1 MKVSYKWL
9 LELTGLDWSVEKM
22 AGRLTLSGTA
32 CEEIIPLSKY
42 LDKVVVG
49 EVIDLQKIEG
59 ADKIKKATVVT
70 GREKYDLIC
79 GAPNVAV
86 GQKVP
91 VALLGARLAG
101 DITIKKVKIRG
112 VESIGMICSE
122 RELGL
127 SDDHSGIM
135 VLDGKAVPGT
145 PVIDELDLD
154 DYILNFELT
163 PNRPDSMS
171 VTGIAR
177 DLQALAGVKIRKP
190 VFELKEADRK
200 TAAYIKVEIE
210 DTVGCPRYAA
220 RIIDGITIADSP
232 WWLKKK
238 LIAAGMRPICNVVDI
253 TNLVMLETGNPL
265 HAFDLE
271 LFGSDCVLVRKA
283 RDKEKFVTLDGV
295 EHELSPDVL
304 LITNGITGVA
314 AAGVM
319 GGLNSEVK
327 TDTRTIL
334 LEAAYFN
341 PRIIRKSRKYLGL
354 VTESSARFEK
364 GVDPNTI
371 PYAIDRAAYYFKE
384 IGGGEVLNRIVDCYP
399 QPIFPVKIS
408 FRPDR
413 CNSILG
419 TALSSGRMK
428 EILSGL
434 DFEVT
439 GDNLLD
445 VTVPTFRPDIEQEID
460 LIEEIA
466 RIEGYAAIPDTEVNI
481 GPLYTPVHFVDRFED
496 ELRSVLTGSGFDEIL
511 GHGLADSRQAI
522 ILNPDLP
529 RLRIINPVSEDLD
542 IMRNSLMMT
551 ALTVVNHN
559 LSHRL
564 VDMRL
569 FEIGRAYFPPDKDG
583 NWLEED
589 RVSLTV
595 SGNTSGSWREKPR
608 SQDFYD
614 LKRAIENLALHF
626 HWPEI
631 TFQEI
636 KTNFFDEGISYK
648 LSSGPTDI
656 GMIGKIAEPIAKK
669 FDIKQEVYIA
679 ELKINP
685 LITISR
691 EAVTFEP
698 LPVYPAAPRDL
709 ALVVDVNV
717 KVGDIIKL
725 IQKTAGP
732 IAESVNVFD
741 LYSGEQIRKGKKS
754 IGVAIT
760 YRSPEKS
767 LTGEEVDNLQ
777 GNIITELKKSF
788 NAEIRE
794 K

>member
-1 MKVSYKWL
+1 MRVSYKWL
-9 LELTGLDWSVEKM
+9 LELTGLDWPVEKV
-22 AGRLTLSGTA
+22 AERLTLSGTA

-59 ADKIKKATVVT
+59 ADKIKKVTVVT
-70 GREKYDLIC
+70 GREKYELVC
-79 GAPNVAV
+79 GAPNVAI

-145 PVIDELDLD
+145 PIIDELDLD

-190 VFELKEADRK
+190 VFELKEVDRK

-220 RIIDGITIADSP
+220 RIIDGITIAGSP

-238 LIAAGMRPICNVVDI
+238 LITAGIRPICNVVDI

-265 HAFDLE
+265 HAFDLK
-271 LFGSDCVLVRKA
+271 LFGSDRVLVRKA
-283 RDKEKFVTLDGV
+283 RDKEKFITLDGG

-304 LITNGITGVA
+304 LITNGTTGVA

-327 TDTRTIL
+327 TDTHTIL

-364 GVDPNTI
+364 GVDPNNI

-384 IGGGEVLNRIVDCYP
+384 IAGGEVLNGIVDSYP

-419 TALSSGRMK
+419 TALSSIRMK

-434 DFEVT
+434 DFEIT
-439 GDNLLD
+439 GSNPLN

-481 GPLYTPVHFVDRFED
+481 GPLYTPVHFIDRFEN
-496 ELRSVLTGSGFDEIL
+496 ELRSILTGSGFDEII
-511 GHGLADSRQAI
+511 GHGLADSREAK
-522 ILNPDLP
+522 ILNSNLP
-529 RLRIINPVSEDLD
+529 WLRIINPVSEDLD
-542 IMRNSLMMT
+542 IMRNTLMLT

-564 VDMRL
+564 IDMRL

-589 RVSLTV
+589 RLSLTV
-595 SGNTSGSWREKPR
+595 SGSTPGNWREKPR
-608 SQDFYD
+608 PQDFYD

-636 KTNFFDEGISYK
+636 KTSFFDESISYK
-648 LSSGPTDI
+648 LSSGLTDI
-656 GMIGKIAEPIAKK
+656 GLIGKIAEPIAKK

-732 IAESVNVFD
+732 MAESVNVFD
-741 LYSGEQIRKGKKS
+741 LYSGEQIQKGKKS
-754 IGVAIT
+754 IGIAIT

-767 LTGEEVDNLQ
+767 LISEEVDNLQ
-777 GNIITELKKSF
+777 GNIISNLKKSF

>member
-9 LELTGLDWSVEKM
+9 LELTGLDWPVEKV
-22 AGRLTLSGTA
+22 AERLTLSGTA

-70 GREKYDLIC
+70 GREKYDLVC

-145 PVIDELDLD
+145 SVIDELDLD
-154 DYILNFELT
+154 DYIMNFELT

-200 TAAYIKVEIE
+200 TAAYIKVDIE
-210 DTVGCPRYAA
+210 DAVGCPRYAA
-220 RIIDGITIADSP
+220 RIIDGITIAGSP

-238 LIAAGMRPICNVVDI
+238 LIAAGIRPICNVVDI

-265 HAFDLE
+265 HAFDLK
-271 LFGSDCVLVRKA
+271 LFGSDRVLVRKA
-283 RDKEKFVTLDGV
+283 RDKEKFVTLDGE

-304 LITNGITGVA
+304 LITNGNTGVA

-327 TDTRTIL
+327 TDTHTIL

-354 VTESSARFEK
+354 VTESSTRFEK
-364 GVDPNTI
+364 GVDPNNI

-384 IGGGEVLNRIVDCYP
+384 IGGGEVLNGIVDCYP

-419 TALSSGRMK
+419 TALSSDRMK

-434 DFEVT
+434 DFEIT
-439 GDNLLD
+439 GSNPLN

-496 ELRSVLTGSGFDEIL
+496 EVRSVLTGSGFDEIL
-511 GHGLADSRQAI
+511 GHGLADSRQAK
-522 ILNPDLP
+522 ILNPDLS

-542 IMRNSLMMT
+542 IMRNSLILT

-564 VDMRL
+564 IDMRL

-589 RVSLTV
+589 RISLTV

-608 SQDFYD
+608 PQDFYD

-636 KTNFFDEGISYK
+636 KTNFFDESISYK

-656 GMIGKIAEPIAKK
+656 GLIGKIAEPVAKK

-691 EAVTFEP
+691 EAVIFEP

-732 IAESVNVFD
+732 TAESVNVFD

-754 IGVAIT
+754 IGIAIT

-767 LTGEEVDNLQ
+767 LTGDEVDNLQ
-777 GNIITELKKSF
+777 GNIMAELKKLF